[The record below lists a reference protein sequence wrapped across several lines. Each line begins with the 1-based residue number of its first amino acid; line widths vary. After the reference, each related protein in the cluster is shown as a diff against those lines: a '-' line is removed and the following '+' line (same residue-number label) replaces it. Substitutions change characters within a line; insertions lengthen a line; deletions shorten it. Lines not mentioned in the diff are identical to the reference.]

1 MLSITFLLAEYGED
15 AAFLPAA
22 VLHLRA
28 EQFRTGDVWL
38 PVLRTKP
45 G

>member
-1 MLSITFLLAEYGED
+1 MLSITFLLAECGED
-15 AAFLPAA
+15 AVFLPAT
-22 VLHLRA
+22 VLHWRA
-28 EQFRTGDVWL
+28 EQFGTGDVWL